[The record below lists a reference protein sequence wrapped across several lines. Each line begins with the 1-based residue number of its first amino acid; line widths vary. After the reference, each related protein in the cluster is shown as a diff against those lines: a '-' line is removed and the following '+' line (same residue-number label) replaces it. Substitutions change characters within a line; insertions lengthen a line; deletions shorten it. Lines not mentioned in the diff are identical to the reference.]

1 MSEWLS
7 LAAAAELLG
16 VHPNTLRRWSRAG
29 RVPSQRTPGGHRR
42 FERAAL
48 DAWLARRAGAPLAAR
63 PPAETIGWRQSF
75 EGELLREIRELGQR
89 LLGLLLQFLSRPDE
103 DPRYLDE
110 SRAVGR
116 VYGAEAARA
125 GLTMVQVMEAF
136 LHFRARFTD
145 MALRLPAFPQSSDE
159 EALRRLHKRFDRF
172 MDEVLLGTVEGY
184 SDAEG

>member
-1 MSEWLS
+1 MTEWLS

-42 FERAAL
+42 FERAMLEAL
-48 DAWLARRAGAPLAAR
+48 MAPRDGAPLAAR
-63 PPAETIGWRQSF
+63 GAGAVVGWRHGF
-75 EGELLREIRELGQR
+75 EGELLQEVRELGQR
-89 LLGLLLQFLSRPDE
+89 LLGLLLQYITRD
-103 DPRYLDE
+103 DADQRYLDE

-125 GLTMVQVMEAF
+125 GLSMVEVMEAF
-136 LHFRARFTD
+136 LYFRSRFTD

-159 EALRRLHKRFDRF
+159 ETLRRLHHRFDRF
-172 MDEVLLGTVEGY
+172 MNEVLLGTVEGY
-184 SDAEG
+184 SGEGR